1 MKRMN
6 EALLRIRSNTK
17 IKIGLITEPPDFGFE
32 TEMSILR
39 SRYNFVQIPSILGKN
54 SIRPLFSEKY
64 PDVFGDDDLES
75 LKKLS
80 ILENYREIQLKV
92 ADFVLEQMAKVEI
105 FGPTVYHLP
114 VAPID
119 YSNYFDKVIILRQT
133 EDFDHEHLKNHAEE
147 EGFPPEVE
155 LELLKTQK
163 IYFYELFERGI
174 WKIKNK

>member
-1 MKRMN
+1 MTGVQTCALPISGVLVDAVLHAHGASSFG
-6 EALLRIRSNTK
+6 EASGDH
-17 IKIGLITEPPDFGFE
+17 GLQ
-32 TEMSILR
+32 L
-39 SRYNFVQIPSILGKN
+39 
-54 SIRPLFSEKY
+54 PLALELALA
-64 PDVFGDDDLES
+64 FGDDDLES